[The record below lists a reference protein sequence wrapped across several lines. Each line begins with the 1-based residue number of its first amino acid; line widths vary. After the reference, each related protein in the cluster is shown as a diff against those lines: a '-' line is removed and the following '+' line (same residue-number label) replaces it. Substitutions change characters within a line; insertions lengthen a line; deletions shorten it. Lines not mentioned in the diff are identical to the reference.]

1 MKFFHVNNDDHRP
14 ISGHRI
20 HPRNSIQAV
29 EKSPINAFQPNYS
42 KENDSGKKLDKI
54 KKCMLKWCEYCTW
67 GGINNMVRTE
77 RTSVFTI
84 WLVLYLSSITYCIYN
99 CTNLTISFFNY
110 DVLINMEFKTEMPTD
125 FPAVTICNLNP
136 IDRKKASTYIN
147 QVLNA
152 SDLNYVRN
160 TFLID
165 IDPSTVINLIKS
177 SIISDPNLNYSN
189 RINFGFS
196 LDYMMLTCQFNGYEC
211 NKSDFITTYN
221 YDYGNCF
228 TFNSGY
234 DSNGNQIPIKQIS
247 EAGSDKSLKIDLF
260 LGDEFIQSEFLLNS
274 GARVIVHNQSVTPI
288 FKSEGRDV
296 ASGYLSNIGLT
307 RSFFNKLNQPYSDCI
322 SNTSD
327 PNSFNSIFYKSI
339 FNILN
344 IKTYRQKNCLQLCL
358 QEYINNQCQCL
369 DGSLPNIY
377 NQSKIC
383 NNLTTL
389 HCIQDIKSK
398 YFSNNTLVS
407 QCYKYC
413 PLECS
418 SSSFLYSGSI
428 SRYPS
433 MYYVNYLQNRLNAF
447 SKILAPNQTSRYLNS
462 NNITKNI
469 VYINVFYDDLLTTFI
484 QEIPAIDGNFLIGNL
499 GGYIGLFAGLTLLSF
514 VEILELFIEVLM
526 ILFDF
531 HIENIVSLFI
541 ILF

>member
-1 MKFFHVNNDDHRP
+1 MKFFHVTNDHRP

-20 HPRNSIQAV
+20 HPRHSIQDDTKKAL
-29 EKSPINAFQPNYS
+29 EKGPIDVFQLNYL
-42 KENDSGKKLDKI
+42 KENDSGKKLEKI

-77 RTSVFTI
+77 KKSVFTI

-136 IDRKKASTYIN
+136 IDRTKAKTYIN

-165 IDPSTVINLIKS
+165 IDPSTVLNLVKS

-189 RINFGFS
+189 FGFS
-196 LDYMMLTCQFNGYEC
+196 LDYMLLTCQFNGYSC
-211 NKSDFITTYN
+211 NKSDFITRYN

-247 EAGSDKSLKIDLF
+247 EAGSDKSFKIELF

-288 FKSEGRDV
+288 FTSEGRDV

-389 HCIQDIKSK
+389 HCIQDNKSK

-433 MYYVNYLQNRLNAF
+433 MYYVNYLQNRLNIL
-447 SKILAPNQTSRYLNS
+447 SKILEPNQTTKYLNS

-469 VYINVFYDDLLTTFI
+469 VFINVFYDDLLTTFI
-484 QEIPAIDGNFLIGNL
+484 QEIPAIDGDFLIGNL
-499 GGYIGLFAGLTLLSF
+499 GGYIGLFAGLTVLSF
-514 VEILELFIEVLM
+514 VEILELLIEL
-526 ILFDF
+526 ILIIFGF
-531 HIENIVSLFI
+531 HIGHIEEVVSI
-541 ILF
+541 